1 MMERQSHLPQA
12 LNEYGGVY
20 NYEFSDSL
28 IIRKQ
33 TYSCEVSVSTVSELP
48 FEFTVRELPSI
59 EFAVIVLPYFE
70 VNRER
75 SFV

>member
-1 MMERQSHLPQA
+1 MVRQSHLPQA

-20 NYEFSDSL
+20 NCEFSDSL

-48 FEFTVRELPSI
+48 LEFTVRELPPI